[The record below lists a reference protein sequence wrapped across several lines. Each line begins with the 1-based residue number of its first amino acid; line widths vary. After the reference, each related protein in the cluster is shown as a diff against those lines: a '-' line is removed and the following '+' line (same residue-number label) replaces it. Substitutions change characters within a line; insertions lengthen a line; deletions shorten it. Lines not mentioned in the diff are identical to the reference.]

1 MQKLKFLARRVIE
14 LDYKR
19 MFKTIGEL
27 HEKSGKSYPYLLFD
41 VLRCGVLYG
50 AGYND
55 YKLCEFY
62 LLTKAQRETYVTRG
76 INNRL
81 VQLLNKPQFYHYI
94 ENKIEFNQL
103 FKDFIHRDWIDMN
116 AASKEDFYAFMEHQ
130 DTIISKPTDLYCGIG
145 VEKLHKS
152 DFPTL
157 EALYDHI
164 KESGNQLVEECIQ
177 QHKDVSAIY
186 PHSVNTYRIV
196 TVNQDG
202 TPHVVYAFIRIGNG
216 GKFVDNINNGGMA
229 APVDVETGIIT
240 HPGYDKDKICYDV
253 HPETLTPIVGY
264 QLPFWK
270 ESIQMCLDA
279 AKVLP
284 QVGYVGWDIA
294 VSEDGP
300 QLIEG
305 NQFPGH
311 DILQMPPH
319 VPDRIGM
326 LPQFRKYVKGI

>member
-1 MQKLKFLARRVIE
+1 MQKIKFLLRRIVE

-19 MFKTIGEL
+19 MFRTIKEL
-27 HEKSGKSYPYLLFD
+27 HEKSGKSYAFLFFD
-41 VLRCGVLYG
+41 IIRCGVLYG

-62 LLTKAQRETYVTRG
+62 LLTKKQRETYVTRG

-81 VQLLNKPQFYHYI
+81 VQMLNKPEFYHFI

-103 FKDFIHRDWIDMN
+103 FKDFIHRGWIDMTK
-116 AASKEDFYAFMEHQ
+116 ASLEDFTAFMEDQ
-130 DTIISKPTDLYCGIG
+130 EVIISKPVDLYCGIG
-145 VEKLHKS
+145 VEKLKKS
-152 DFPTL
+152 DFPSV

-164 KESGNQLVEECIQ
+164 KQSGNPLVEEFIV
-177 QHKDVSAIY
+177 QHKDISAIY

-196 TVNQDG
+196 TVLQDE

-229 APVDVETGIIT
+229 APVDVETGVIT
-240 HPGYDKDKICYDV
+240 HPGYDKDKRCFDV
-253 HPETLTPIVGY
+253 HPETNCPIVGY
-264 QLPFWK
+264 KLPYWQ
-270 ESIQMCLDA
+270 ESIKMCLDA

-319 VPDRIGM
+319 VPDHIGM
-326 LPQFRKYVKGI
+326 LPEFRKYVKGI